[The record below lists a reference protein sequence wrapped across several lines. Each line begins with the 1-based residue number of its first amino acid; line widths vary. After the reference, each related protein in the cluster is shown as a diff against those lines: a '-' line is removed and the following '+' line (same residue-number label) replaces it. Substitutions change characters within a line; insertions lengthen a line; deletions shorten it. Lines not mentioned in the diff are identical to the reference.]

1 MQQRRAHIS
10 RTTGETAITLSL
22 NVDGTGQC
30 QADTG
35 IGFLDHML
43 TLFAKHGQ
51 FDITVKAVGDLHVD
65 DHHTAEDVSICL
77 GQAIDQALGN
87 RAGIVR
93 TAHSY
98 VPMDE
103 ALGFVAV
110 DLGGRPYCVFTAEF
124 TTPRV
129 GTLATDVLFHL
140 FESTAIHA
148 RMNLHAR
155 VEYGRNDHHKIEA
168 LYKAFARALDA
179 ATRHDPRLGDSV
191 PSTKGVL

>member
-1 MQQRRAHIS
+1 MQQRLAHIA
-10 RTTGETAITLSL
+10 RTTGETSITLSL
-22 NVDGTGQC
+22 TIDGSGQC

-103 ALGFVAV
+103 ALGFAAV
-110 DLGGRPYCVFTAEF
+110 DLGGRPYCVFNAEF
-124 TTPRV
+124 VTPRV
-129 GTLATDVLFHL
+129 GTLATDLVFHL
-140 FESTAIHA
+140 FESMAIHA

-155 VEYGRNDHHKIEA
+155 IEYGRNDHHKIEA

-179 ATRHDPRLGDSV
+179 ATRRDPRLGESV